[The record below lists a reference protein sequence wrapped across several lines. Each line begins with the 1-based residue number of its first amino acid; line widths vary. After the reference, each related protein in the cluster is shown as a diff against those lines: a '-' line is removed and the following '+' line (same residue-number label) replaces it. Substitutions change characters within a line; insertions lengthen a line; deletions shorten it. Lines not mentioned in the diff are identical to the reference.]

1 MIHQTLP
8 SDPCVQGKATTVL
21 IPVLFFNGRQ
31 LTMWQVS
38 SGAIDLAKTNLQ
50 SMLAMCASQIPPEKA
65 TEELLAAQER
75 SLRDVTHELVRQVT
89 SPNTLVRE
97 TVRLGPSSFMCS

>member
-1 MIHQTLP
+1 
-8 SDPCVQGKATTVL
+8 
-21 IPVLFFNGRQ
+21 
-31 LTMWQVS
+31 MWQVS

-75 SLRDVTHELVRQVT
+75 SLRDVTYELVRQVT

-97 TVRLGPSSFMCS
+97 TVRLGAAVSFVCWLGAG